1 MATLMEKD
9 AMMEFVKT
17 VGKSLSKIFF
27 VISVILFP
35 IYNYRLLVQAI
46 HILQDTSY
54 NLSTVF
60 P

>member
-35 IYNYRLLVQAI
+35 TYNYRPLVQAI
-46 HILQDTSY
+46 
-54 NLSTVF
+54 
-60 P
+60 